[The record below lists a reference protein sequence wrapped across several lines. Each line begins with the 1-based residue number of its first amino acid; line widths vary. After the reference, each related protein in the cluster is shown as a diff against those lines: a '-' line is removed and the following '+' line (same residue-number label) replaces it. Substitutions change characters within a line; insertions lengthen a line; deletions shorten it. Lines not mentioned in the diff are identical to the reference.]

1 MFLIF
6 GSGEDR
12 MDTLRREAPGTNPK
26 FFFLKGKV
34 TKRKREKA
42 LYVRKYESQLGS
54 SFYSKILIEHQ
65 IIQSLG
71 RKLTPYSN

>member
-26 FFFLKGKV
+26 FFLKGKV
-34 TKRKREKA
+34 TNRKREKA
-42 LYVRKYESQLGS
+42 LYFRKYESQPES
-54 SFYSKILIEHQ
+54 SFYSKNPH
-65 IIQSLG
+65 
-71 RKLTPYSN
+71 